1 MSDRRDAPSKLLRAG
16 RDSRKFVA
24 ACISCAVLAA
34 APGDLAAQTTAPDTQ
49 NRPSIST
56 SAPAPLAMQDVVADA
71 IQDFKRIPSWTNIA
85 ILAAGGLGAAMGH
98 TSDRSVSSAMSGSQR
113 LGTVFGVGETAGG
126 ARMQLFGALGTYAV
140 GRFSGHNKIA
150 TIGADLIQSQILAQS
165 MTAAIKMSVNRTRP
179 DGTQYSFP
187 SGHSSVSFATATVLQ
202 RDLGWKV
209 GIPAYGFATY
219 VAASR
224 IQDKR
229 HFLSDVA
236 FGAAIGIVAG
246 RSVTVGKGDA
256 KFAVAPSAT
265 PGGGGI
271 SFTWL
276 GSSR

>member
-1 MSDRRDAPSKLLRAG
+1 MSDRRIRRSPRRML
-16 RDSRKFVA
+16 VA
-24 ACISCAVLAA
+24 ACISCAALA
-34 APGDLAAQTTAPDTQ
+34 APGQLAAQTISSDAHNSAPLATQ
-49 NRPSIST
+49 
-56 SAPAPLAMQDVVADA
+56 APAPVGIQDVVADA
-71 IQDFKRIPSWTNIA
+71 IQDFRNLPSWTNIA

-98 TSDRSVSSAMSGSQR
+98 TSDRSVSNAMSGSQR
-113 LGTVFGVGETAGG
+113 LGTVFGVGESAGG

-150 TIGADLIQSQILAQS
+150 TIGADLIQSQIVAQS
-165 MTAAIKMSVNRTRP
+165 MTAAIKMSVGRTRP

-187 SGHSSVSFATATVLQ
+187 SGHSSVTFATATVLQ
-202 RDLGWKV
+202 RNLGWKV

-229 HFLSDVA
+229 HFLSDVT